1 MNLPAPTIRFAL
13 GGALLLAAAGAL
25 WWQSE
30 RALRRTETSLAAAD
44 GRHAHLTDELERAKR
59 LLAAKEN
66 TRLELRRELEKLTA
80 TRAPI
85 LPAAVKVTPAP
96 TSPELMARDPRLR
109 GLYLDWQKAAQTQEY
124 FPLFQQLGLTP
135 PQQEK
140 FIANLL
146 AAEEHRLDTAARLGS
161 REFSSPGVA
170 NDLQQL
176 ANDQIAA
183 AQLELLGSENY
194 QRYQDFV
201 RTLPL
206 RNVVVLSVAGTAA
219 LEGIPLTPQQGEQLF
234 HTVLNTTR
242 PDPAGAPDLATVD
255 WDVVDAQAAL
265 FLSPAQLGLL
275 KTMAPNSGFPS
286 RADLQLKAA
295 MARALDQDRAA
306 AAATGSKL

>member
-1 MNLPAPTIRFAL
+1 
-13 GGALLLAAAGAL
+13 
-25 WWQSE
+25 
-30 RALRRTETSLAAAD
+30 
-44 GRHAHLTDELERAKR
+44 
-59 LLAAKEN
+59 
-66 TRLELRRELEKLTA
+66 
-80 TRAPI
+80 
-85 LPAAVKVTPAP
+85 
-96 TSPELMARDPRLR
+96 
-109 GLYLDWQKAAQTQEY
+109 
-124 FPLFQQLGLTP
+124 LGLTP

-170 NDLQQL
+170 DDLQQL

>member
-1 MNLPAPTIRFAL
+1 MNLPARTIRFAM
-13 GGALLLAAAGAL
+13 GVALLAAAGGL

-30 RALRRTETSLAAAD
+30 RALRRAETLLAAAD
-44 GRHAHLTDELERAKR
+44 GRHAHLSGELERTEN
-59 LLAAKEN
+59 LLTEKKN
-66 TRLELRRELEKLTA
+66 TGLKLRRELEKPTA
-80 TRAPI
+80 TRAPV
-85 LPAAVKVTPAP
+85 LPSAVKVTPAP
-96 TSPELMARDPRLR
+96 TSPELMARDPQLR
-109 GLYLDWQKAAQTQEY
+109 GLYLDWQKATQTQEY

-146 AAEEHRLDTAARLGS
+146 AVEERRLDAAARMGS

-183 AQLELLGSENY
+183 EQLELLGSEGY

-206 RNVVVLSVAGTAA
+206 RNVVVLSVAGAAA

-242 PDPAGAPDLATVD
+242 PDPATGAPDLATVD
-255 WDVVDAQAAL
+255 WEVVDTQAAL
-265 FLSPAQLGLL
+265 FLSSAQLGLL

-295 MARALDQDRAA
+295 MARALDQDREA
-306 AAATGSKL
+306 AAATGSPP